1 MLGELNKEA
10 HRIPVR
16 FFIVLSFKIDFR
28 RGRELLVHKEA
39 NVLVTSLSILFHFL
53 VTPSFLPLSFYKPK
67 GKLMPKAKLVL
78 PFSNGTMSL
87 LTEPQ

>member
-1 MLGELNKEA
+1 MS
-10 HRIPVR
+10 I
-16 FFIVLSFKIDFR
+16 F

-39 NVLVTSLSILFHFL
+39 NVLVTSLSLLCHFSVTSFSLLFHFL

-78 PFSNGTMSL
+78 PFSNGTKSL